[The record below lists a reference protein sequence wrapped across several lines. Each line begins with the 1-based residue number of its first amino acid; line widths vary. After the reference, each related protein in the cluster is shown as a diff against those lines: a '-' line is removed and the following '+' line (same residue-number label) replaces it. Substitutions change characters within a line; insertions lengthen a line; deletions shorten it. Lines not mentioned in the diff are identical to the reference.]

1 MEQLKK
7 INFKQPKYILPA
19 ILYFP
24 LLFTGYFVIDMFHTE
39 KAEIADPTMQST
51 EYLNPN
57 LPQAKVKDGLDGKY
71 ESMLKSYGKI
81 DDFSAIENI
90 DSEED
95 SQLEKYESKY
105 TDGDL
110 ESMDSTAI
118 AAQLKAEEMKRQL
131 ELSAERGNSMQ
142 DNDMPLALSEKERL
156 IQELQREKEMRQG
169 LEQALAQAREAGLN
183 ATEKASQTGDI
194 TVNGTI
200 SYNEKAVNQLTDNE
214 ETQEVV
220 KRSRQ
225 TSDFF
230 NSLSEN
236 EPQSN
241 LIKAIID
248 EDIKAVDGSRVR
260 LRLLDD
266 IEIGSIVMPKGSYIY
281 AIMSGFGSQRV
292 KGSVKSLLYNDELIK
307 VSLSI
312 YDTDGLEGLYVPSS
326 SFRETSKE
334 VASSAM
340 SGNISMNPSLLS
352 YRPEKLDLLYRI
364 LCNHHPE
371 KLLFATDTPW
381 TESEKE
387 LDILRKA
394 PLPKEILRKI
404 LSENALSLL
413 SSCQYHIEVTP

>member
-7 INFKQPKYILPA
+7 INFKQPKYMLPA

-24 LLFTGYFVIDMFHTE
+24 ILFTGYFVIDMFYTE
-39 KAEIADPTMQST
+39 KAEIEDPTMQST

-57 LPQAKVKDGLDGKY
+57 LPEAKVKDELDGKY

-90 DSEED
+90 DSEEEE
-95 SQLEKYESKY
+95 QLEEYESQY
-105 TDGDL
+105 TETDL
-110 ESMDSTAI
+110 ESLDSTAL
-118 AAQLKAEEMKRQL
+118 AAQLRAEEMQRQL
-131 ELSAERGNSMQ
+131 QLSAERGNSMQ
-142 DNDMPLALSEKERL
+142 DGEMPLALSETERL
-156 IQELQREKEMRQG
+156 IQELQREKEMREG
-169 LEQALAQAREAGLN
+169 LERALAQAREAGQN
-183 ATEKASQTGDI
+183 ATETASQAGEV

-200 SYNEKAVNQLTDNE
+200 TYNENAINTPSDND

-220 KRSRQ
+220 KRTRQ

-230 NSLSEN
+230 NTLSEN

-266 IEIGSIVMPKGSYIY
+266 IEIGSVVMPKGSYIY

-292 KGSVKSLLYNDELIK
+292 KGSVKSLLYKDELIK

-340 SGNISMNPSLLS
+340 SGNISMNQGSYDNSLAQWGMQAIQNAYQRTTNAISKSIKKNSAKLK
-352 YRPEKLDLLYRI
+352 YGTFVYLVNGKEK
-364 LCNHHPE
+364 NNE
-371 KLLFATDTPW
+371 
-381 TESEKE
+381 
-387 LDILRKA
+387 
-394 PLPKEILRKI
+394 
-404 LSENALSLL
+404 
-413 SSCQYHIEVTP
+413 

>member
-7 INFKQPKYILPA
+7 INFKQPKYMLPA

-24 LLFTGYFVIDMFHTE
+24 ILFTGYFVIDMFYTE
-39 KAEIADPTMQST
+39 KAEIDDPTMQST

-57 LPQAKVKDGLDGKY
+57 LPQAKVKDELDGKY

-90 DSEED
+90 DSEEEE
-95 SQLEKYESKY
+95 QLEEYESQY
-105 TDGDL
+105 TETDL
-110 ESMDSTAI
+110 ESLDSTAL
-118 AAQLKAEEMKRQL
+118 AAQLRAEEMQRQL
-131 ELSAERGNSMQ
+131 QLSAERGNSMQ
-142 DNDMPLALSEKERL
+142 DGEMPLALSETERL
-156 IQELQREKEMRQG
+156 IQELQREKEMREG
-169 LEQALAQAREAGLN
+169 LERALAQAREAGQN
-183 ATEKASQTGDI
+183 ATETASQAGEV

-200 SYNEKAVNQLTDNE
+200 TYNENAVNTPSDND

-220 KRSRQ
+220 KRTRQ

-230 NSLSEN
+230 NTLSEN

-266 IEIGSIVMPKGSYIY
+266 IEIGSVVMPKGSYIY

-292 KGSVKSLLYNDELIK
+292 KGSVKSLLYKDELIK

-340 SGNISMNPSLLS
+340 SGNISMNQGSYDNSLAQWGMQAIQNAYQRTTNAISKSIKKNSAKLK
-352 YRPEKLDLLYRI
+352 YGTFVYLVNGKEK
-364 LCNHHPE
+364 NNE
-371 KLLFATDTPW
+371 
-381 TESEKE
+381 
-387 LDILRKA
+387 
-394 PLPKEILRKI
+394 
-404 LSENALSLL
+404 
-413 SSCQYHIEVTP
+413 

>member
-7 INFKQPKYILPA
+7 INFKQPKYMLPA

-24 LLFTGYFVIDMFHTE
+24 ILFTGYFVIDMFYTE
-39 KAEIADPTMQST
+39 KAEIEDPTMQST

-57 LPQAKVKDGLDGKY
+57 LPQAKVKDELDGKY

-90 DSEED
+90 DSEEEE
-95 SQLEKYESKY
+95 QLEEYESQY
-105 TDGDL
+105 TETDL
-110 ESMDSTAI
+110 ESLDSTAL
-118 AAQLKAEEMKRQL
+118 AAQLRAEEMQRQL
-131 ELSAERGNSMQ
+131 QLSAERGNSMQ
-142 DNDMPLALSEKERL
+142 DGEMPLALSETERL
-156 IQELQREKEMRQG
+156 IQELQHEKEMREG
-169 LEQALAQAREAGLN
+169 LERALAQAREAGQN
-183 ATEKASQTGDI
+183 ATETASQAGEV

-200 SYNEKAVNQLTDNE
+200 TYNENAINTPSDND

-220 KRSRQ
+220 KRTRQ

-230 NSLSEN
+230 NTLSEN

-266 IEIGSIVMPKGSYIY
+266 IEIGSVVMPKGSYIY

-292 KGSVKSLLYNDELIK
+292 KGSVKSLLYKDELIK

-340 SGNISMNPSLLS
+340 SGNISMNQGSYDNSLAQWGMQAIQNAYQRTTNAISKSIKKNSAKLK
-352 YRPEKLDLLYRI
+352 YGTFVYLVNGKEK
-364 LCNHHPE
+364 NNE
-371 KLLFATDTPW
+371 
-381 TESEKE
+381 
-387 LDILRKA
+387 
-394 PLPKEILRKI
+394 
-404 LSENALSLL
+404 
-413 SSCQYHIEVTP
+413 

>member
-7 INFKQPKYILPA
+7 INFKQPKYMLPA

-24 LLFTGYFVIDMFHTE
+24 ILFTGYFVIDMFYTE

-57 LPQAKVKDGLDGKY
+57 LPQAKVKDELDGKY

-90 DSEED
+90 DGEEEN
-95 SQLEKYESKY
+95 QLEEYESKY
-105 TDGDL
+105 SDSDL
-110 ESMDSTAI
+110 ETMDSTAI
-118 AAQLKAEEMKRQL
+118 AAQQRAEEIQRQL
-131 ELSAERGNSMQ
+131 QLSAERGNSMQ
-142 DNDMPLALSEKERL
+142 DGEMPLALSETERL
-156 IQELQREKEMRQG
+156 IQELQREKEMREG
-169 LEQALAQAREAGLN
+169 LERALAQAREAGQN
-183 ATEKASQTGDI
+183 ATETASHTGEV

-200 SYNEKAVNQLTDNE
+200 TYNENAVNTPSDNDD
-214 ETQEVV
+214 TQEVV
-220 KRSRQ
+220 KRTRQ

-230 NSLSEN
+230 NTLSEN

-266 IEIGSIVMPKGSYIY
+266 IEIGSVVMPKGSYIY

-292 KGSVKSLLYNDELIK
+292 KGSVKSLLYKDELIK

-340 SGNISMNPSLLS
+340 SGNMSMNQGSYDNSLAQWGMQAVQNAYQRTTNAISKSIKKNSAKLK
-352 YRPEKLDLLYRI
+352 YGTFVYLVNGKEK
-364 LCNHHPE
+364 NNE
-371 KLLFATDTPW
+371 
-381 TESEKE
+381 
-387 LDILRKA
+387 
-394 PLPKEILRKI
+394 
-404 LSENALSLL
+404 
-413 SSCQYHIEVTP
+413 

>member
-7 INFKQPKYILPA
+7 INFKQPKYMLPA
-19 ILYFP
+19 ILYIP
-24 LLFTGYFVIDMFHTE
+24 ILFTGYFVIDMFYTE
-39 KAEIADPTMQST
+39 KAEIEDPTMQST

-57 LPQAKVKDGLDGKY
+57 LPQAKVKDELDGKY

-90 DSEED
+90 DSEEEE
-95 SQLEKYESKY
+95 QLEEYESQY
-105 TDGDL
+105 TETDL
-110 ESMDSTAI
+110 ESLDSTAL
-118 AAQLKAEEMKRQL
+118 AAQLRAEEMQRQL
-131 ELSAERGNSMQ
+131 QLSAERGNSMQ
-142 DNDMPLALSEKERL
+142 DGEMSLALSETERL
-156 IQELQREKEMRQG
+156 IQELQREKEMREG
-169 LEQALAQAREAGLN
+169 LERALAQAREAGQN
-183 ATEKASQTGDI
+183 ATETASQAGEV

-200 SYNEKAVNQLTDNE
+200 TYNENAINTPSDND
-214 ETQEVV
+214 ETLEVV
-220 KRSRQ
+220 KRTRQ

-230 NSLSEN
+230 NTLSEN

-266 IEIGSIVMPKGSYIY
+266 IEIGSVVMPKGSYIY

-292 KGSVKSLLYNDELIK
+292 KGSVKSLLYKDELIK

-340 SGNISMNPSLLS
+340 SGNISMNQGSYDNSLAQWGMQAIQNAYQRTTNAISKSIKKNSAKLK
-352 YRPEKLDLLYRI
+352 YGTFVYLVNGKEK
-364 LCNHHPE
+364 NNE
-371 KLLFATDTPW
+371 
-381 TESEKE
+381 
-387 LDILRKA
+387 
-394 PLPKEILRKI
+394 
-404 LSENALSLL
+404 
-413 SSCQYHIEVTP
+413 

>member
-7 INFKQPKYILPA
+7 INFKQPKYMLPA

-24 LLFTGYFVIDMFHTE
+24 ILFTGYFVIDMFYTE
-39 KAEIADPTMQST
+39 KAEIEDPTMQST

-57 LPQAKVKDGLDGKY
+57 LPQAKVKDELDGKY

-90 DSEED
+90 DSEEEE
-95 SQLEKYESKY
+95 QLEEYESQY
-105 TDGDL
+105 TETDL
-110 ESMDSTAI
+110 ESLDSTAL
-118 AAQLKAEEMKRQL
+118 AAQLRAEEMQRQL
-131 ELSAERGNSMQ
+131 QLSAERGNSMQ
-142 DNDMPLALSEKERL
+142 DGEMPLALSETERL
-156 IQELQREKEMRQG
+156 IQELQREKEMREG
-169 LEQALAQAREAGLN
+169 LERALAQAREAGQN
-183 ATEKASQTGDI
+183 ATETASQAGEV

-200 SYNEKAVNQLTDNE
+200 TYNENAVNTPSDND

-220 KRSRQ
+220 KKTRQ

-230 NSLSEN
+230 NTLSEN

-266 IEIGSIVMPKGSYIY
+266 IEIGSVVMPKGSYIY

-292 KGSVKSLLYNDELIK
+292 KGSVKSLLYKDELIK

-340 SGNISMNPSLLS
+340 SGNISMNQGSYDNSLAQWGMQAIQNAYQRTTNAISKSIKKNSAKLK
-352 YRPEKLDLLYRI
+352 YGTFVYLVNGKEK
-364 LCNHHPE
+364 NNE
-371 KLLFATDTPW
+371 
-381 TESEKE
+381 
-387 LDILRKA
+387 
-394 PLPKEILRKI
+394 
-404 LSENALSLL
+404 
-413 SSCQYHIEVTP
+413 

>member
-7 INFKQPKYILPA
+7 INFKQPKYMLPA

-24 LLFTGYFVIDMFHTE
+24 ILFTGYFVIDMFYTE
-39 KAEIADPTMQST
+39 KAEIEDPTMQST

-57 LPQAKVKDGLDGKY
+57 LPQAKVKDELDGKY

-90 DSEED
+90 DSEEEE
-95 SQLEKYESKY
+95 QLEEYESQY
-105 TDGDL
+105 TETDL
-110 ESMDSTAI
+110 ESLDSTAI
-118 AAQLKAEEMKRQL
+118 AAQLRAEEMQRQL
-131 ELSAERGNSMQ
+131 QLSAERGNSMQ
-142 DNDMPLALSEKERL
+142 DGEMPLALSETERL
-156 IQELQREKEMRQG
+156 IQELQREKEMREG
-169 LEQALAQAREAGLN
+169 LERALAQAREAGQN
-183 ATEKASQTGDI
+183 ATETASQAGEV

-200 SYNEKAVNQLTDNE
+200 TYNENAINTPSDND

-220 KRSRQ
+220 KRTRQ

-230 NSLSEN
+230 NTLSEN

-266 IEIGSIVMPKGSYIY
+266 IEIGSVVMPKGSYIY

-292 KGSVKSLLYNDELIK
+292 KGSVKSLLYKDELIK

-340 SGNISMNPSLLS
+340 SGNISMNQGSYDNSLAQWGMQAIQNAYQRTTNAISKSIKKNNAKLK
-352 YRPEKLDLLYRI
+352 YGTFVYLVNGKEK
-364 LCNHHPE
+364 NNE
-371 KLLFATDTPW
+371 
-381 TESEKE
+381 
-387 LDILRKA
+387 
-394 PLPKEILRKI
+394 
-404 LSENALSLL
+404 
-413 SSCQYHIEVTP
+413 

>member
-110 ESMDSTAI
+110 ESMDSTAL

-156 IQELQREKEMRQG
+156 IQELQREKEIRQG

-183 ATEKASQTGDI
+183 ATEKASQTGDV

-200 SYNEKAVNQLTDNE
+200 SYNEKAVNQPTDNA

-230 NSLSEN
+230 NTLSEN

-340 SGNISMNPSLLS
+340 SGNISMNQGSYENSLAQWGMQAIQNAYQRTTNAISKSIKKNSAKLK
-352 YRPEKLDLLYRI
+352 YGTFVYLVNGKEKK
-364 LCNHHPE
+364 NE
-371 KLLFATDTPW
+371 
-381 TESEKE
+381 
-387 LDILRKA
+387 
-394 PLPKEILRKI
+394 
-404 LSENALSLL
+404 
-413 SSCQYHIEVTP
+413 

>member
-7 INFKQPKYILPA
+7 INFKQPKYMLPA

-24 LLFTGYFVIDMFHTE
+24 ILFTGYFVIDMFYTE

-57 LPQAKVKDGLDGKY
+57 LPQAKVKDELDGKY

-90 DSEED
+90 DGEEEN
-95 SQLEKYESKY
+95 QLEEYESKY
-105 TDGDL
+105 SDSDL
-110 ESMDSTAI
+110 ETMDSTAI
-118 AAQLKAEEMKRQL
+118 AAQQRAEEMQRQL
-131 ELSAERGNSMQ
+131 QLSAERGNSMQ
-142 DNDMPLALSEKERL
+142 DGEMPLALSETERL
-156 IQELQREKEMRQG
+156 IQELQREKEMREG
-169 LEQALAQAREAGLN
+169 LERTLAQAREAGQN
-183 ATEKASQTGDI
+183 ATETASHTGEV

-200 SYNEKAVNQLTDNE
+200 TYNENAVNTPSDNDD
-214 ETQEVV
+214 TQEVV
-220 KRSRQ
+220 KRTRQ

-230 NSLSEN
+230 NTLSEN

-266 IEIGSIVMPKGSYIY
+266 IEIGSVVMPKGSYIY

-292 KGSVKSLLYNDELIK
+292 KGSVKSLLYKDELIK

-340 SGNISMNPSLLS
+340 SGNMSMNQGSYDNSLAQWGMQAVQNAYQRTTNAISKSIKKNSAKLK
-352 YRPEKLDLLYRI
+352 YGTFVYLVNGKEK
-364 LCNHHPE
+364 NNE
-371 KLLFATDTPW
+371 
-381 TESEKE
+381 
-387 LDILRKA
+387 
-394 PLPKEILRKI
+394 
-404 LSENALSLL
+404 
-413 SSCQYHIEVTP
+413 

>member
-7 INFKQPKYILPA
+7 INFKQPKYMLPA

-24 LLFTGYFVIDMFHTE
+24 ILFTGYFVIDMFYTE
-39 KAEIADPTMQST
+39 KAEIEDPTMQST

-57 LPQAKVKDGLDGKY
+57 LPQAKVKDELDGKY

-90 DSEED
+90 DSEEEE
-95 SQLEKYESKY
+95 QLEEYESQY
-105 TDGDL
+105 TETDL
-110 ESMDSTAI
+110 ESLDSTAL
-118 AAQLKAEEMKRQL
+118 AAQLRAEEMQRQL
-131 ELSAERGNSMQ
+131 QLSAERGNSMQ
-142 DNDMPLALSEKERL
+142 DGEMPLALSETERL
-156 IQELQREKEMRQG
+156 IQELQREKEMREG
-169 LEQALAQAREAGLN
+169 LERALAQAREAGQN
-183 ATEKASQTGDI
+183 ATETASQAGEV

-200 SYNEKAVNQLTDNE
+200 TYNENAINTPSDND

-220 KRSRQ
+220 KRTRQ

-230 NSLSEN
+230 NTLSEN

-266 IEIGSIVMPKGSYIY
+266 IKIGSVVMPKGSYIY

-292 KGSVKSLLYNDELIK
+292 KGSVKSLLYKDELIK

-340 SGNISMNPSLLS
+340 SGNISMNQGSYDNSLAQWGMQAIQNAYQRTTNAISKSIKKNSAKLK
-352 YRPEKLDLLYRI
+352 YGTFVYLVNGKEK
-364 LCNHHPE
+364 NNE
-371 KLLFATDTPW
+371 
-381 TESEKE
+381 
-387 LDILRKA
+387 
-394 PLPKEILRKI
+394 
-404 LSENALSLL
+404 
-413 SSCQYHIEVTP
+413 

>member
-7 INFKQPKYILPA
+7 INFKQPKYMLPA

-24 LLFTGYFVIDMFHTE
+24 ILFTGYFVIDMFYTE
-39 KAEIADPTMQST
+39 KAEIEDPTMQST

-57 LPQAKVKDGLDGKY
+57 LPQAKVKDELDGKY

-90 DSEED
+90 DSEEEE
-95 SQLEKYESKY
+95 QLEEYESQY
-105 TDGDL
+105 TETDL
-110 ESMDSTAI
+110 ESLDSTAL
-118 AAQLKAEEMKRQL
+118 AAQLRAEEMQRQL
-131 ELSAERGNSMQ
+131 QLSAERGNSMQ
-142 DNDMPLALSEKERL
+142 DGEMPLALSETERL
-156 IQELQREKEMRQG
+156 IQELQREKEMREG
-169 LEQALAQAREAGLN
+169 LERALAQAREAGQN
-183 ATEKASQTGDI
+183 ATETASQAGEV

-200 SYNEKAVNQLTDNE
+200 TYNENAINTPSDND

-220 KRSRQ
+220 KRTRQ

-230 NSLSEN
+230 NTLSEN

-266 IEIGSIVMPKGSYIY
+266 IEIGSVVMSKGSYIY

-292 KGSVKSLLYNDELIK
+292 KGSVKSLLYKDELIK

-340 SGNISMNPSLLS
+340 SGNISMNQGSYDNSLAQWGMQAIQNAYQRTTNAISKSIKKNSAKLK
-352 YRPEKLDLLYRI
+352 YGTFVYLVNGKEK
-364 LCNHHPE
+364 NNE
-371 KLLFATDTPW
+371 
-381 TESEKE
+381 
-387 LDILRKA
+387 
-394 PLPKEILRKI
+394 
-404 LSENALSLL
+404 
-413 SSCQYHIEVTP
+413 